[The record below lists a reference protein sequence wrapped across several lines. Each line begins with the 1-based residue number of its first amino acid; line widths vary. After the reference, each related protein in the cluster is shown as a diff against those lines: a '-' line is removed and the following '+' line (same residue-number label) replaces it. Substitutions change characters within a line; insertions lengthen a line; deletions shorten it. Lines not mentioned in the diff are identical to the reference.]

1 MAKFQLYTF
10 WRSQATYRVRI
21 AMHMKGLD
29 YEPHVIDLLKG
40 DQYKPDYK
48 KLNPGSVVPT
58 LIEDNKRPLV
68 QSLAI
73 LEYLEET
80 HPKPPILPSKPLDRA
95 HSRALGQLV
104 AMESHALIVP
114 RVRSYL
120 EKELKLDE
128 PTRMKWISHWMN
140 TASDALEAM
149 LVADDRTG
157 DFCLGDKPTF
167 ADICLVAHF
176 VSTIMIY
183 KNDVTRWPTAYRIY
197 ENCLKLDSFSTTHPL
212 KQPDVGV
219 VAH

>member
-10 WRSQATYRVRI
+10 WRSQAAYRVRI

-40 DQYKPDYK
+40 DQYTPEYK
-48 KLNPGSVVPT
+48 KLNPAAAVPT
-58 LIEDNKRPLV
+58 LIDGDKRLV

-80 HPKPPILPSKPLDRA
+80 HPKPPILPGNALDRA
-95 HSRALGQLV
+95 HSRALGHLV
-104 AMESHALIVP
+104 AMEAHTLIVP
-114 RVRSYL
+114 RVRNYL
-120 EKELKLDE
+120 DKELKLDE
-128 PTRMKWISHWMN
+128 PTRVKWISHWMN

-149 LVADDRTG
+149 LIADSRTG
-157 DFCLGDKPTF
+157 TYCLGDKPTF

-183 KNDVTRWPTAYRIY
+183 KNDVTRWPTAHRIY
-197 ENCLKLDSFSTTHPL
+197 ENCLKLDSFSATHPL
-212 KQPDVGV
+212 KQPDVGAA
-219 VAH
+219 AH

>member
-10 WRSQATYRVRI
+10 WRSQAAYRVRI
-21 AMHMKGLD
+21 AMHMKGLEF
-29 YEPHVIDLLKG
+29 EPHVIDLLKG

-48 KLNPGSVVPT
+48 KLNPGSTVPT
-58 LIEDNKRPLV
+58 LIDGDKRLV

-80 HPKPPILPSKPLDRA
+80 HPTPPILPSNALDRA
-95 HSRALGQLV
+95 HSRALGYLV
-104 AMESHALIVP
+104 AMEAHTLIVP

-128 PTRMKWISHWMN
+128 PTRIKWISHWMN

-157 DFCLGDKPTF
+157 DFCLGDEPTF

-183 KNDVTRWPTAYRIY
+183 KNDVTRWPTAHRIY
-197 ENCLKLDSFSTTHPL
+197 ENCLKLESFSTTHPL